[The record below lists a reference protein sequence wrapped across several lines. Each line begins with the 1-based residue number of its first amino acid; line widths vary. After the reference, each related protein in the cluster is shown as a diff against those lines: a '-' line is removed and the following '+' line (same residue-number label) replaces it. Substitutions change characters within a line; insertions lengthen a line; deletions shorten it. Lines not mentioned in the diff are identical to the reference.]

1 MDVGFLVKESMH
13 LHDGAKAASAETL
26 RQHAREPERELEE
39 LTQIYRRLQEEPAP
53 PPPES
58 EGPGT
63 HSGSRC
69 GDTFSGKKG
78 E

>member
-1 MDVGFLVKESMH
+1 MKESMH

-26 RQHAREPERELEE
+26 RQRARELERKLEE
-39 LTQIYRRLQEEPAP
+39 LTQIYRRLQEEPTP

-58 EGPGT
+58 EGPET

-69 GDTFSGKKG
+69 GGTFSGKKG